1 VGKQT
6 GRRLI
11 TGPLS
16 FGTRYPL
23 PANPPIL
30 LRMDSTDAYPAETVE
45 GWYALHQMLGVDRG
59 ALRAIGR
66 DRVAEAVRAAA
77 ATLDAL
83 ATPAG
88 GGWSA
93 VVPLVGSRADVMLV
107 HLRPTLD
114 ALGEVQ
120 ARLGCLAFFDALK
133 PVYSFLSVTE
143 VGMYHVAARAAR
155 DARERGGAV
164 GDDAFREQLTTRI
177 EKERTAEHVQ
187 RRLFPTPPPEMP
199 YVSFYPMSKR
209 RVVGQ
214 NWYALPVEERSR
226 MMVAHGTTGRRY
238 AGRVMQ
244 IVTGAIG
251 LDAWEWGVTLFA
263 RDPIDFKKIVTEMRF
278 DEASA
283 NYAEFGEF
291 YVGKRAAPAEWLAR
305 LGV

>member
-1 VGKQT
+1 MET
-6 GRRLI
+6 
-11 TGPLS
+11 
-16 FGTRYPL
+16 
-23 PANPPIL
+23 N
-30 LRMDSTDAYPAETVE
+30 AYPAETVE
-45 GWYALHQMLGVDRG
+45 GWYALHQMFAVDRP
-59 ALRAIGR
+59 ALRAMGS
-66 DRVAEAVRAAA
+66 DRLGTAARAATA
-77 ATLDAL
+77 MLDSL
-83 ATPAG
+83 AEPDG

-93 VVPLVGSRADVMLV
+93 VVPLVGSRADVMLI

-114 ALGEVQ
+114 DLGTVQ
-120 ARLGCLAFFDALK
+120 SRLGCLTLFDALK
-133 PVYSFLSVTE
+133 PVYSFLSITE

-164 GDDAFREQLTTRI
+164 GDDAFRDQLATRI
-177 EKERTAEHVQ
+177 DKERSAEHVQ
-187 RRLFPTPPPEMP
+187 RRLFPTPPEEMP

-209 RVVGQ
+209 RAVGQ
-214 NWYALPVEERSR
+214 NWYTLAVEERSR

-263 RDPIDFKKIVTEMRF
+263 RDPLDFKKIVTEMRF

-291 YVGKRAAPAEWLAR
+291 YVGRRTSPAAWLEKLVETAR
-305 LGV
+305 

>member
-1 VGKQT
+1 MET
-6 GRRLI
+6 
-11 TGPLS
+11 
-16 FGTRYPL
+16 
-23 PANPPIL
+23 N
-30 LRMDSTDAYPAETVE
+30 AYPAETVE
-45 GWYALHQMLGVDRG
+45 GWYALHQMLGVDRA
-59 ALRAIGR
+59 ALRALGPERLSNAIRSAGG
-66 DRVAEAVRAAA
+66 
-77 ATLDAL
+77 TLDAI
-83 ATPAG
+83 ATPQE

-114 ALGEVQ
+114 ALGAIQ
-120 ARLGCLAFFDALK
+120 SRLGCLTLFDALK

-164 GDDAFREQLTTRI
+164 GDDTFREQLATRI
-177 EKERTAEHVQ
+177 DKERTAEHVQ
-187 RRLFPTPPPEMP
+187 RRLFPTTPPEMP

-209 RVVGQ
+209 RAVGQ
-214 NWYALPVEERSR
+214 NWYTLAVEERSR
-226 MMVAHGTTGRRY
+226 MMVAHGITGRRY

-263 RDPIDFKKIVTEMRF
+263 RDPLDFKKIVTEMRF

-291 YVGKRAAPAEWLAR
+291 YVGKRTAPAEWLAT
-305 LGV
+305 LAG

>member
-1 VGKQT
+1 MET
-6 GRRLI
+6 
-11 TGPLS
+11 
-16 FGTRYPL
+16 
-23 PANPPIL
+23 N
-30 LRMDSTDAYPAETVE
+30 AYPAETVE
-45 GWYALHQMLGVDRG
+45 GWYALHQMLGVDRA
-59 ALRAIGR
+59 ALRALGPER
-66 DRVAEAVRAAA
+66 LSNAVRSAAG
-77 ATLDAL
+77 TLDAL
-83 ATPAG
+83 ATPPE

-114 ALGEVQ
+114 ALGAIQ
-120 ARLGCLAFFDALK
+120 SRLGCLTLFDALK

-164 GDDAFREQLTTRI
+164 GDEAFREQLATRI
-177 EKERTAEHVQ
+177 DKERTAEHVQ
-187 RRLFPTPPPEMP
+187 RRLFPTPPAEMP

-209 RVVGQ
+209 RVAGQ
-214 NWYALPVEERSR
+214 NWYTLAVEERSR

-238 AGRVMQ
+238 AGRVVQ

-251 LDAWEWGVTLFA
+251 LNAWEWGVTLFA
-263 RDPIDFKKIVTEMRF
+263 GDPLDFKKIVTEMRF

-291 YVGKRAAPAEWLAR
+291 YVGKRTPPAEWLAT
-305 LGV
+305 LGG

>member
-1 VGKQT
+1 MET
-6 GRRLI
+6 
-11 TGPLS
+11 T
-16 FGTRYPL
+16 
-23 PANPPIL
+23 N
-30 LRMDSTDAYPAETVE
+30 AYPAETVE
-45 GWYALHQMLGVDRG
+45 GWYALHQMFGVDRG
-59 ALRAIGR
+59 ALRAMGQ
-66 DRVAEAVRAAA
+66 DRLGVAVRAAT
-77 ATLDAL
+77 ATLDTL
-83 ATPAG
+83 ATPAE

-114 ALGEVQ
+114 ALGAIQ
-120 ARLGCLAFFDALK
+120 PRLGCLSLFDALER
-133 PVYSFLSVTE
+133 VYSFLSVTE

-155 DARERGGAV
+155 DARERGGTV
-164 GDDAFREQLTTRI
+164 GDDAFREQLAARI
-177 EKERTAEHVQ
+177 EKEQAAEHVQ
-187 RRLFPTPPPEMP
+187 RRLFPAPPADMP

-209 RVVGQ
+209 RAVGQ
-214 NWYALPVEERSR
+214 NWYTLPVEERSR

-263 RDPIDFKKIVTEMRF
+263 RDPLDFKKIVTEMRF

-291 YVGKRAAPAEWLAR
+291 YLGKRTAPAEWLAT
-305 LGV
+305 LAS

>member
-1 VGKQT
+1 MET
-6 GRRLI
+6 
-11 TGPLS
+11 
-16 FGTRYPL
+16 
-23 PANPPIL
+23 N
-30 LRMDSTDAYPAETVE
+30 AYPAETVE
-45 GWYALHQMLGVDRG
+45 GWYALHQMFGVDRG
-59 ALRAIGR
+59 ALRAMGH
-66 DRVAEAVRAAA
+66 DRLAGAIRAAT

-83 ATPAG
+83 ATPAE

-114 ALGEVQ
+114 ALGAIQ
-120 ARLGCLAFFDALK
+120 PRLGCLSLFDALER
-133 PVYSFLSVTE
+133 VYSFLSVTE

-155 DARERGGAV
+155 DARERGGTV
-164 GDDAFREQLTTRI
+164 GDDAFREQLAARI
-177 EKERTAEHVQ
+177 EKEQAAEHVQ
-187 RRLFPTPPPEMP
+187 RRLFPTPPADMP

-209 RVVGQ
+209 RAVGQ
-214 NWYALPVEERSR
+214 NWYTLPVEERSR

-263 RDPIDFKKIVTEMRF
+263 RDPLDFKKIVTEMRF

-291 YVGKRAAPAEWLAR
+291 YLGKRTAPAEWLAT
-305 LGV
+305 LAS

>member
-1 VGKQT
+1 MET
-6 GRRLI
+6 
-11 TGPLS
+11 T
-16 FGTRYPL
+16 
-23 PANPPIL
+23 N
-30 LRMDSTDAYPAETVE
+30 AYPAETVE
-45 GWYALHQMLGVDRG
+45 GWYALHQMLAVDRA
-59 ALRAIGR
+59 ALRALGPERLSNAIRSATG
-66 DRVAEAVRAAA
+66 
-77 ATLDAL
+77 TLDAL
-83 ATPAG
+83 ATPQE

-114 ALGEVQ
+114 DLA
-120 ARLGCLAFFDALK
+120 AIPPRLGCLTLFDALK

-155 DARERGGAV
+155 DARERGGTV
-164 GDDAFREQLTTRI
+164 GDDAFREQLATRI
-177 EKERTAEHVQ
+177 DKERTAEHVQ
-187 RRLFPTPPPEMP
+187 RRLFPTPPAEMP

-209 RVVGQ
+209 RTVGQ
-214 NWYALPVEERSR
+214 NWYTLAVEERSR

-263 RDPIDFKKIVTEMRF
+263 RDPLDFKKIVTEMRF

-283 NYAEFGEF
+283 NYADFGDF
-291 YVGKRAAPAEWLAR
+291 YVGKRAAPAEWLAT
-305 LGV
+305 LQG

>member
-1 VGKQT
+1 MET
-6 GRRLI
+6 
-11 TGPLS
+11 
-16 FGTRYPL
+16 
-23 PANPPIL
+23 N
-30 LRMDSTDAYPAETVE
+30 AYPAETVE
-45 GWYALHQMLGVDRG
+45 GWYALHQMLGVDRSALRALEPERLSG
-59 ALRAIGR
+59 ALRS
-66 DRVAEAVRAAA
+66 AA

-83 ATPAG
+83 AAPAE

-114 ALGEVQ
+114 ALGAIQ
-120 ARLGCLAFFDALK
+120 ARLRCLSLFDALK
-133 PVYSFLSVTE
+133 MVYSFLSVTE

-164 GDDAFREQLTTRI
+164 GDDAFREQLATRI
-177 EKERTAEHVQ
+177 EKERAAEHVQ
-187 RRLFPTPPPEMP
+187 RRLFPSLPAEMP

-209 RVVGQ
+209 RAVGQ

-263 RDPIDFKKIVTEMRF
+263 RDPLDFKKIVTEMRF

-283 NYAEFGEF
+283 NYAEFGDF
-291 YVGKRAAPAEWLAR
+291 YVGKRVAPAEWLATVS
-305 LGV
+305 G

>member
-1 VGKQT
+1 MET
-6 GRRLI
+6 
-11 TGPLS
+11 
-16 FGTRYPL
+16 
-23 PANPPIL
+23 N
-30 LRMDSTDAYPAETVE
+30 AYPAETVE
-45 GWYALHQMLGVDRG
+45 GWYALHQMLGVDRA
-59 ALRAIGR
+59 ALRGLGPERVSNAIR
-66 DRVAEAVRAAA
+66 SAAG
-77 ATLDAL
+77 TLDAL
-83 ATPAG
+83 ATPQE

-114 ALGEVQ
+114 ALAATQ
-120 ARLGCLAFFDALK
+120 SRLGCLTLFDALK

-155 DARERGGAV
+155 EARERGGAV
-164 GDDAFREQLTTRI
+164 GDDAFREHLAARI

-187 RRLFPTPPPEMP
+187 RRLFPTPPDDMP

-209 RVVGQ
+209 RAAGQ
-214 NWYALPVEERSR
+214 NWYTLAVEERSR

-263 RDPIDFKKIVTEMRF
+263 RDPLDFKKIVTEMRF

-283 NYAEFGEF
+283 NYAEFGDF
-291 YVGKRAAPAEWLAR
+291 FVGKRTVPAEWLAT
-305 LGV
+305 LAG

>member
-1 VGKQT
+1 
-6 GRRLI
+6 
-11 TGPLS
+11 
-16 FGTRYPL
+16 
-23 PANPPIL
+23 
-30 LRMDSTDAYPAETVE
+30 MDTNAYPAETVE
-45 GWYALHQMLGVDRG
+45 GWYALHQMFAVNRP
-59 ALRAIGR
+59 ALRALGP
-66 DRVAEAVRAAA
+66 DRVSAALRAAA

-83 ATPAG
+83 ETPEE
-88 GGWSA
+88 GGWST
-93 VVPLVGSRADVMLV
+93 VVPLINSRADVMLV

-114 ALGEVQ
+114 ALGTVR
-120 ARLGCLAFFDALK
+120 ARLSCVALFDALE

-164 GDDAFREQLTTRI
+164 GDDAFREQLAARI
-177 EKERTAEHVQ
+177 EKERGAEHVQ

-199 YVSFYPMSKR
+199 YVSFYPMTKR
-209 RVVGQ
+209 RAPGQ
-214 NWYALPVEERSR
+214 NWYTLPVEERSR

-263 RDPIDFKKIVTEMRF
+263 RHPLDFKKIVTEMRF

-291 YVGKRAAPAEWLAR
+291 YVGKRVPPADWLAT
-305 LGV
+305 LPGAAG

>member
-1 VGKQT
+1 MET
-6 GRRLI
+6 
-11 TGPLS
+11 
-16 FGTRYPL
+16 
-23 PANPPIL
+23 N
-30 LRMDSTDAYPAETVE
+30 AYPAETVE
-45 GWYALHQMLGVDRG
+45 GWFALHQMFAVDRP
-59 ALRAIGR
+59 ALRAMGS
-66 DRVAEAVRAAA
+66 DQLGAAA
-77 ATLDAL
+77 RTAAAMLDSL
-83 ATPAG
+83 ADPDG

-93 VVPLVGSRADVMLV
+93 VVPLVGSRADVMFV

-114 ALGEVQ
+114 GLGTVQ
-120 ARLGCLAFFDALK
+120 SRLGCLTLFDSLK
-133 PVYSFLSVTE
+133 PVYSFLSITE

-164 GDDAFREQLTTRI
+164 GDDAFRDQLATRI
-177 EKERTAEHVQ
+177 EKERSAEHVQ
-187 RRLFPTPPPEMP
+187 RRLFPAPPDEMP

-209 RVVGQ
+209 RAAGQ
-214 NWYALPVEERSR
+214 NWYTLAVEERSR

-263 RDPIDFKKIVTEMRF
+263 RDPLDFKKIVTEMRF

-291 YVGKRAAPAEWLAR
+291 YVGKRTTPAEWLAR
-305 LGV
+305 LSAVAGETGG